1 MCIVNEDLVDSHGH
15 AGDAFSPVGW
25 IEKDG
30 KQADFPTHESEK
42 VYVGDAIDVHVEVH
56 ITPCY
61 SWYVCLSVCLSV
73 SLGVYLPQD
82 LDRDCW
88 AATATGV

>member
-1 MCIVNEDLVDSHGH
+1 MVNKELGNAHGDSGNVY
-15 AGDAFSPVGW
+15 SPVGW

-56 ITPCY
+56 INPCY
-61 SWYVCLSVCLSV
+61 SWYVRLSLSVGLSIRSASEV
-73 SLGVYLPQD
+73 K
-82 LDRDCW
+82 
-88 AATATGV
+88 